1 VSLSSAKAEYRA
13 MTGTCYELSW
23 LRSLLLDLRILHP
36 KQTLLYCDNTAALHI
51 VINPVFHNKT
61 RYIEMNCHFIHDKIQ
76 DDSVKIQYVYSA
88 NDHFTDIFTKQIEK
102 EAFSIN
108 HDVQVGRS

>member
-1 VSLSSAKAEYRA
+1 
-13 MTGTCYELSW
+13 
-23 LRSLLLDLRILHP
+23 
-36 KQTLLYCDNTAALHI
+36 
-51 VINPVFHNKT
+51 
-61 RYIEMNCHFIHDKIQ
+61 MNCHFIHDKIQ
-76 DDSVKIQYVYSA
+76 DDLVKIQYVYSA